1 MATIQTL
8 FEVMNIAEKIT
19 FFQFNFFAEAEKSTG
34 KDLNTLLN
42 SVMSDSNENTYVQ
55 KLAMD
60 RLMDMVFLTK
70 LRPRQALT
78 ILIDNWIGQDLS
90 LNTRRIRSLYYL
102 FEYEK
107 EDIESILYEYLSSM
121 EAELVAEASFH
132 LGLIDMR
139 QGLLSTDKILSIASL
154 EKSRSKF
161 VFAGQSIENRQDAHI
176 LGKVVELTIN
186 LINNFS
192 SSIKTGLKEIGD
204 LLFKMEGFSF
214 NFKDGPNY
222 IGFYRILSG
231 LVKVSEQNPNN
242 WLDYRTGLSSL
253 YHEYALIKDQEIKGR
268 LSLSNLSSGFLEKI
282 NSAFFEPFFALNF
295 SPEKLKIELRLKEL
309 PPDDPETSFLKN
321 LLGFLGSDPK
331 KKASSESLKGQL
343 RNLFPS
349 VSVENIESLELKY
362 ADENEQTQIFKIYSE
377 LATPS
382 SARLDDNI
390 IKSSLL
396 LQSNRL
402 YLGDYSED
410 DRNTFVASLLEM
422 SDYSMK
428 DQTRR
433 SRSETGKSAGEI
445 DILIQDKDQLPI
457 SIIEALNLSYVDK
470 SYIVQH
476 IDKIF
481 KYDANGLANNYII
494 VYANVKKFGAFY
506 NRYRDFVKAHDFK
519 YPLLSMKEDSVLPFT
534 ELRKFTIVH
543 NRNDKEVK
551 VHHIVINLTDEK

>member
-1 MATIQTL
+1 MVIIHML
-8 FEVMNIAEKIT
+8 FNTMKIAEKIT
-19 FFQFNFFAEAEKSTG
+19 FFQFNFFVEAEKSTT
-34 KDLNTLLN
+34 KELSALLN
-42 SVMSDSNENTYVQ
+42 AVISDTLENTYVQ
-55 KLAMD
+55 TLAIE
-60 RLMDMVFLTK
+60 RLMDLVFLDK
-70 LRPRQALT
+70 LKPRQALN
-78 ILIDNWIGQDLS
+78 ILIDNWIDKDFL

-102 FEYEK
+102 YEYEK
-107 EDIESILYEYLSSM
+107 EDIKNIFNEYVNSP

-132 LGLIDMR
+132 LGLIDMQ
-139 QGLLSTDKILSIASL
+139 QGLLSTDKNISIASL
-154 EKSRSKF
+154 EKSRSEF
-161 VFAGQSIENRQDAHI
+161 VFASQVIENRQDAHI
-176 LGKVVELTIN
+176 LGNVVELTIN
-186 LINNFS
+186 LINSFS
-192 SSIKTGLKEIGD
+192 NAIKTGLKEIAD

-222 IGFYRILSG
+222 IGFYKMLSG

-253 YHEYALIKDQEIKGR
+253 YHEYALIKDQDIKGR

-282 NSAFFEPFFALNF
+282 NSTFFEPFFALNF
-295 SPEKLKIELRLKEL
+295 SSEKLKIELRLKEL
-309 PPDDPETSFLKN
+309 PPDDPEGCFLKN
-321 LLGFLGSDPK
+321 LLVFLGTDPK

-349 VSVENIESLELKY
+349 VSDEKIESLELKY
-362 ADENEQTQIFKIYSE
+362 ADENEQTQIIKIYSE

-422 SDYSMK
+422 SGYSMK

-445 DILIQDKDQLPI
+445 DILIQDQDQIPI
-457 SIIEALNLSYVDK
+457 SIIEALNLSSVDK
-470 SYIVQH
+470 SYIVKH

-481 KYDANGLANNYII
+481 KYDANGLADNYIL
-494 VYANVKKFGAFY
+494 VYANVKNFGAFF
-506 NRYRDFVKAHDFK
+506 NRYRDFVKAHTFK
-519 YPLLSMKEDSVLPFT
+519 YPLLSISEDKLLPFT

-543 NRNDKEVK
+543 NRNGKEVN
-551 VHHIVINLTDEK
+551 VHHIVINLCN